1 MFLGAGQVTFR
12 ATLSESLAAA
22 STHAECFSMP
32 LDAGASA
39 VPWLLTQQLV
49 GRWGGEVELL
59 LQVLPQEGSKAC
71 HHCDLHAGCQDD
83 AGEDRIGEQV
93 LCYFGDH

>member
-32 LDAGASA
+32 LDAGAPA

-49 GRWGGEVELL
+49 GR
-59 LQVLPQEGSKAC
+59 
-71 HHCDLHAGCQDD
+71 
-83 AGEDRIGEQV
+83 
-93 LCYFGDH
+93 